1 MNKTAIITG
10 ASSGFGLLATVELA
24 RNGFSVIATMR
35 NLQSKDTIIKL
46 CKQEAIT
53 SKISFLQLDVTDQKS
68 INHFASQLSQIP
80 SVDILINNA
89 GFAFGGFCEE
99 TSISEYNEQ
108 FDTNFFGLIR
118 VTQAVLPYIRKQQ
131 SGKIIN
137 ISSISGK
144 IGFPGLSPYVASKHA
159 LEGWSECLRL
169 EVKPFGI
176 DVALIEPGSF
186 QTNIWTKG
194 KRIAENSLLDKSP
207 YSFYMKA
214 IEKEL
219 ESGKENYGNPQD
231 VARLIVDLCSR
242 KALTKLRYP
251 IGKGVK
257 LSLFLKNIFPW
268 KVWERIFYKRLN
280 IGGNGF
286 DN

>member
-1 MNKTAIITG
+1 MNKTAIVTG
-10 ASSGFGLLATVELA
+10 ASSGFGLLATIELA
-24 RNGFSVIATMR
+24 KNGFLVLATMR
-35 NLQSKDTIIKL
+35 NLQNKDTIKEL
-46 CKQEAIT
+46 CKQEKVL
-53 SKISFLQLDVTDQKS
+53 SRISFLQLDVTDHKS
-68 INHFASQLSQIP
+68 IENFASHLIQLP

-89 GFAFGGFCEE
+89 GFALGGFCEE
-99 TSISEYNEQ
+99 TSILEYQEQ
-108 FDTNFFGLIR
+108 FHTNFFGLIS
-118 VTQAVLPYIRKQQ
+118 VTQAVLPHMRKQQ

-176 DVALIEPGSF
+176 DVAIIEPGSF

-194 KRIAENSLLDKSP
+194 KKIAKKSTLVSSP
-207 YSFYMKA
+207 YTSYMKA

-219 ESGKENYGNPQD
+219 ESGKSNYGNPKEVVQLM
-231 VARLIVDLCSR
+231 VNLCS
-242 KALTKLRYP
+242 KKELTKLRYP

-257 LSLFLKNIFPW
+257 SSLFLKNIIPW
-268 KVWERIFYKRLN
+268 TIWERIFHKRLN
-280 IGGNGF
+280 V
-286 DN
+286 